1 MGSPPAV
8 YSGNQQVSCGL
19 AVAIFLDAT
28 IMRSLL
34 VPSSMRLLGRWN
46 WYLPRFLQW
55 LPDLRVEADDH
66 GPAEL
71 PSGRSILALT
81 PRTK

>member
-55 LPDLRVEADDH
+55 LPDLLVEADDH